1 MTKLNRDEI
10 LEGLLQTLVDGW
22 GQAAVRAALDTLG
35 TPKRERALGRGT
47 ERAIVTGP
55 RAVDLVVEL
64 NLDPDC
70 TTALHELAVRFD
82 EGTAFPKLGDIRSFL
97 LTHQRDGSDLKGRV
111 AAFRRMLP
119 VLAGMSPKGL
129 EKLLSRSHHSG
140 PADLGAISDAIRGAG
155 ESLRGHTQE
164 LDGSKPDPA
173 IDLASSPLTGH
184 ESITPVRS
192 SKR

>member
-22 GQAAVRAALDTLG
+22 GQAAVRATLDTLC
-35 TPKRERALGRGT
+35 TPKRERASGRGT
-47 ERAIVTGP
+47 GQAIATGP
-55 RAVDLVVEL
+55 RAVDLVAEL

-70 TTALHELAVRFD
+70 ITPLHELAVRFD

-97 LTHQRDGSDLKGRV
+97 LTHQRDGGDLKGRV

-155 ESLRGHTQE
+155 EGLRGHTQKP
-164 LDGSKPDPA
+164 DGPKPDPA
-173 IDLASSPLTGH
+173 IDLASSPLTGY
-184 ESITPVRS
+184 ESDTAVRS